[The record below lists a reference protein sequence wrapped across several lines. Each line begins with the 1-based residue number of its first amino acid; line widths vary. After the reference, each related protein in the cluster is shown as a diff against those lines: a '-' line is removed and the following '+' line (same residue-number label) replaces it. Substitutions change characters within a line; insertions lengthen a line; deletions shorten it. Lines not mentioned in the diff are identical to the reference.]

1 MNLCGKQVFEFVLQC
16 GVAFLIEIDRNGVG
30 CGSQLHG
37 KAVVGGVGLFF
48 VRSFHL
54 LLSGSRCGGSFSCSD
69 FSCSTELT
77 RCWTAMSC
85 FTSCQ
90 ISLALAAAASLSAW
104 SLAHS
109 ACQSF
114 IGKGSPYPA
123 SLRVAR

>member
-16 GVAFLIEIDRNGVG
+16 GVALLIEIDRNGVG
-30 CGSQLHG
+30 CSTQLRG
-37 KAVVGGVGLFF
+37 KNAVRGVGLFF

-54 LLSGSRCGGSFSCSD
+54 LLLGSRCGGSFSCSD

-90 ISLALAAAASLSAW
+90 SSLA
-104 SLAHS
+104 
-109 ACQSF
+109 
-114 IGKGSPYPA
+114 
-123 SLRVAR
+123 